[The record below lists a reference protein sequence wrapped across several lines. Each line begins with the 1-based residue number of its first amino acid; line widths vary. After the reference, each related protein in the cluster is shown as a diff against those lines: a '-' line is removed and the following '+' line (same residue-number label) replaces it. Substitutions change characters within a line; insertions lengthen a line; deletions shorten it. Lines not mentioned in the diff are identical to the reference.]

1 MRRPSSVRRGV
12 AALSVLGLALG
23 ACTTVGPD
31 FKTPAPPTGA
41 AATGYAMA
49 GDPAAPGV
57 RLDAEARSA
66 GPWWQAFGSPE
77 LDQVIR
83 LALAN
88 SPSVAEAGA
97 TLARARAQ
105 ADAVRGE
112 QKLQADLD
120 ASARRAR
127 INSRQ
132 FGFSSFGGGK
142 PPTLN
147 LFSVGSEVS
156 YDLDLFGGGRRSS
169 ERAEARVEARAREAD
184 AAYLA
189 LSGNV
194 AREAIRIAALRSQIA
209 SLEAVIAD
217 HRKVIDMVRRAY
229 AVGGEPLSSLNLPMG
244 QLAEDEAELPKLRR
258 DLSMASHQLALL
270 VGRSPA
276 EWAPPAFELTRLT
289 LPSDAPVSLPSSL
302 VRRRP
307 DILAA
312 EAELHAATAAIG
324 IATAN
329 RYPDVRLSATLTQ
342 TDTGPDGLFGYG
354 ASGWNLFSGVSAP
367 LLNGGRLKA
376 EQRAAEADAKIAQA
390 RYQETV
396 VRAFVQVSDALAALG
411 ADRDIVAANSRAL
424 ATARARV
431 GVGDASYKLGAA
443 TMRQVVEVRQD
454 LNRAQ
459 MDVAQSRGRQL
470 EDMVQLYA
478 ATAADWR
485 AVDR

>member
-1 MRRPSSVRRGV
+1 MPPPASLRLGAGV
-12 AALSVLGLALG
+12 GVVLGLTLG

-31 FKTPAPPTGA
+31 FKPPPPPAGA
-41 AATGYAMA
+41 AASGYAMA

-57 RLDAEARSA
+57 RLDGEPRAA

-83 LALAN
+83 LALQN
-88 SPSVAEAGA
+88 SPSVAEASA
-97 TLARARAQ
+97 TLARAGAQ

-112 QKLQADLD
+112 QALQADLD

-127 INSRQ
+127 INTRQ
-132 FGFSSFGGGK
+132 FGFSSFGTLK

-156 YDLDLFGGGRRSS
+156 YDLDLFGGGRRAT
-169 ERAEARVEARAREAD
+169 ERAEARREMRAREAD

-194 AREAIRIAALRSQIA
+194 ARQAMRIAALRSRITA
-209 SLEAVIAD
+209 LEAVVAD
-217 HRKVIDMVRRAY
+217 DRKIIDMLRRAY

-244 QLAEDEAELPKLRR
+244 QLAKDEAELPTLRR
-258 DLSMASHQLALL
+258 DLALANHQLALL

-276 EWAPPAFELTRLT
+276 DWTAPAFDLRQLALPADVPVA
-289 LPSDAPVSLPSSL
+289 LPSAL

-324 IATAN
+324 VATAN
-329 RYPDVRLSATLTQ
+329 RYPDVRLSAALTQ

-376 EQRAAEADAKIAQA
+376 EQRAAEADAQIALA
-390 RYQETV
+390 RYQGTV
-396 VRAFVQVSDALAALG
+396 VRAFVQVSDVLAALG
-411 ADRDIVAANSRAL
+411 ADRDIVAANSRVL
-424 ATARARV
+424 ATAQARV
-431 GVGDASYKLGAA
+431 GVADSAYKLGAA
-443 TMRQVVEVRQD
+443 TQRQVVEVDQD
-454 LNRAQ
+454 LHRAR
-459 MDVAQSRGRQL
+459 MDVAKAKGRQL
-470 EDMVQLYA
+470 EDLVQLYA

-485 AVDR
+485 AAP